1 MSFSGRRQ
9 FLRQPPWIT
18 LLFQLMHDVIGNSV
32 AFFFGQFL
40 AKSAHKFRPKRK
52 QGIADLIGGK
62 PDGNEHPFRPI
73 GLGPRSK

>member
-1 MSFSGRRQ
+1 
-9 FLRQPPWIT
+9 
-18 LLFQLMHDVIGNSV
+18 MHDVIGNSV

-52 QGIADLIGGK
+52 PGIADLIGGK

-73 GLGPRSK
+73 GLGPRSKWNSGRGLYFFTQDFTSPA